1 MRILAALLATFLFLH
16 GAAGIAQEQT
26 LTLQQAIDLALQKN
40 LSVVQSQNNL
50 DAAESQSR
58 AAMGQYLPSLDASGS
73 WRRTQT
79 DQSGYRGVIQGTP
92 VDFPASSETNG
103 SVGAGLSAGLTV
115 FDFLGREGNVS
126 AANAREASAKLGVV
140 RTRQAIVYQTASEYL
155 NVLRTEKLVVVTEE
169 NLKRDKRQLER
180 ITESNRVGAL
190 SLADVYR
197 QQSQVAS
204 DELSVISA
212 TNNHL
217 KAKVDL
223 LALIGLDG
231 RQDYKV
237 VDATLPTTIDSL
249 EMQQLRNDFRGRGGL
264 GVLQDR
270 AIQARPDFMA
280 AMEQVNAADGSVTSA
295 YSGYYPAIGAFGGY
309 NLNGEKFENLSDN
322 KSLNWGLNVR
332 WNLFDGFLREQQIQ
346 TAEVS
351 KRNAEIAKA
360 QTERDVTVEVRK
372 AVLDLDAAMKALQVT
387 EQALVSAAE
396 DRKIAEERYN
406 LGAGTLLDLLVG
418 NANYVNAEANRVN
431 SVYSYLTAKYN
442 LEFAL
447 GERKY

>member
-1 MRILAALLATFLFLH
+1 
-16 GAAGIAQEQT
+16 
-26 LTLQQAIDLALQKN
+26 
-40 LSVVQSQNNL
+40 
-50 DAAESQSR
+50 
-58 AAMGQYLPSLDASGS
+58 MGQYLPSLDASGS

-79 DQSGYRGVIQGTP
+79 DQAGYRGVIQGTP

-155 NVLRTEKLVVVTEE
+155 NVLRTEKLVAVAEE
-169 NLKRDKRQLER
+169 NLKRDQRQLER
-180 ITESNRVGAL
+180 IVESNRVGAL

-217 KAKVDL
+217 KSKADL
-223 LALIGLDG
+223 LALIGLDA
-231 RQDYKV
+231 RQDYRI
-237 VDATLPTTIDSL
+237 VDATLPVTIDTL
-249 EMQQLRNDFRGRGGL
+249 EMRQLRSDFKGL

-309 NLNGEKFENLSDN
+309 NLNGEKVSNLADN
-322 KSLNWGLNVR
+322 KSLSWGLSVR
-332 WNLFDGFLREQQIQ
+332 WNIFDGFLREQQIQ
-346 TAEVS
+346 TAEAS
-351 KRNAEIAKA
+351 RRNAEIAKA
-360 QTERDVTVEVRK
+360 QTERDVTVEVKK
-372 AVLDLDAAMKALQVT
+372 AVLDLDAAMKSLQVT
-387 EQALVSAAE
+387 DKALVSAAE

-406 LGAGTLLDLLVG
+406 LGAGTLLDLLVA
-418 NANYVNAEANRVN
+418 NASFVNAEANKVN
-431 SVYSYLTAKYN
+431 AVYGYLTAKYN

>member
-1 MRILAALLATFLFLH
+1 MRILAALLATFFFLH

-26 LTLQQAIDLALQKN
+26 LTLQQAIDLALQYN
-40 LSVVQSQNNL
+40 LSVVQSQNNA
-50 DAAESQSR
+50 DAAESQAR

-79 DQSGYRGVIQGTP
+79 DQAGYRGVIQGTP

-103 SVGAGLSAGLTV
+103 SVSAGLSAGLTV
-115 FDFLGREGNVS
+115 FDFLGREGSVS

-155 NVLRTEKLVVVTEE
+155 NVLRTEKLVAVAEE
-169 NLKRDKRQLER
+169 NLKRDQRQLER
-180 ITESNRVGAL
+180 IVESNRVGAL

-217 KAKVDL
+217 KSKADL

-231 RQDYKV
+231 RQEYKLA
-237 VDATLPTTIDSL
+237 DSTLPTTIDSL
-249 EMQQLRNDFRGRGGL
+249 EMLRLRSDFKGL
-264 GVLQDR
+264 GVLQER
-270 AIQARPDFMA
+270 AIQARPDFKA
-280 AMEQVNAADGSVTSA
+280 AIEGVNAADGSVTSA

-309 NLNGEKFENLSDN
+309 NLNGGKISNLADN
-322 KSLNWGLNVR
+322 KSLSWGLSLR

-346 TAEVS
+346 TAEAS
-351 KRNAEIAKA
+351 RRNAEITKA
-360 QTERDVTVEVRK
+360 QTERDVTVEVKK
-372 AVLDLDAAMKALQVT
+372 AVLDLDAAMKSLQVT
-387 EQALVSAAE
+387 DKALVSALE

-406 LGAGTLLDLLVG
+406 LGAGTLLDLLVA
-418 NANYVNAEANRVN
+418 NASYVNAEANKVN
-431 SVYSYLTAKYN
+431 AVYGYLTAKYN

>member
-1 MRILAALLATFLFLH
+1 MRILAALLATFFFLH

-26 LTLQQAIDLALQKN
+26 LTLQQAVDLALQNN

-79 DQSGYRGVIQGTP
+79 DQAGYRGVIQGTP

-103 SVGAGLSAGLTV
+103 SVGAGLSAGVTV

-155 NVLRTEKLVVVTEE
+155 NVLRTEKLVAVAEE
-169 NLKRDKRQLER
+169 NLKRDQRQLER
-180 ITESNRVGAL
+180 IVESNRVGAL

-217 KAKVDL
+217 KSKADL
-223 LALIGLDG
+223 LALIGLDA
-231 RQDYKV
+231 RQDYRI
-237 VDATLPTTIDSL
+237 VDATLPVTIDTL
-249 EMQQLRNDFRGRGGL
+249 EMRQLRSDFKGL
-264 GVLQDR
+264 GVLQER

-309 NLNGEKFENLSDN
+309 NLNGEKVSNLADN
-322 KSLNWGLNVR
+322 KSLSWGLSVR
-332 WNLFDGFLREQQIQ
+332 WNIFDGFLREQQIQ
-346 TAEVS
+346 TAEAS
-351 KRNAEIAKA
+351 RRNAEIARA
-360 QTERDVTVEVRK
+360 QTERDVTVEVKK
-372 AVLDLDAAMKALQVT
+372 AVLYLDAAMKSLQVT
-387 EQALVSAAE
+387 DKALVSAAE

-406 LGAGTLLDLLVG
+406 LGAGTLLDLLVA
-418 NANYVNAEANRVN
+418 NASFVNAEANKVN
-431 SVYSYLTAKYN
+431 AVYGYLTAKYN

>member
-1 MRILAALLATFLFLH
+1 MRILAALLATFFFLH
-16 GAAGIAQEQT
+16 GAAGIAQEKT
-26 LTLQQAIDLALQKN
+26 LTLQQAIDIALQNN

-79 DQSGYRGVIQGTP
+79 DQAGYRGVIQGTP

-155 NVLRTEKLVVVTEE
+155 NVLRTEKLVAVTEE
-169 NLKRDKRQLER
+169 NLKRDQRQLER
-180 ITESNRVGAL
+180 IVESNRVGAL

-217 KAKVDL
+217 KSKADL
-223 LALIGLDG
+223 LALIGLDA
-231 RQDYKV
+231 RQDYRI
-237 VDATLPTTIDSL
+237 VDATLPVTIDTL
-249 EMQQLRNDFRGRGGL
+249 EMRQLRSDFKGL

-309 NLNGEKFENLSDN
+309 NLNGEKVSNLADN
-322 KSLNWGLNVR
+322 KSLSWGLSVR
-332 WNLFDGFLREQQIQ
+332 WNIFDGFLREQQIQ
-346 TAEVS
+346 TAEAS
-351 KRNAEIAKA
+351 RRNAEIAKA
-360 QTERDVTVEVRK
+360 QTERDVTVEVKK
-372 AVLDLDAAMKALQVT
+372 AVLDLDAAMKSLQVT
-387 EQALVSAAE
+387 DKALVSAAE

-406 LGAGTLLDLLVG
+406 LGAGTLLDLLVA
-418 NANYVNAEANRVN
+418 NASFVNAEANKVN
-431 SVYSYLTAKYN
+431 AVYGYLTAKYN

>member
-1 MRILAALLATFLFLH
+1 MRILPALLATFLFLH

-26 LTLQQAIDLALQKN
+26 LTLQQAIDLALNNN
-40 LSVVQSQNNL
+40 LNVVQSQNNL
-50 DAAESQSR
+50 DAVESQAR
-58 AAMGQYLPSLDASGS
+58 AAKGQYLPSLDASGT

-79 DQSGYRGVIQGTP
+79 DQAGYRGVIQGTP
-92 VDFPASSETNG
+92 VTVPASSETRG
-103 SVGAGLSAGLTV
+103 TVSAGLSAGLTV
-115 FDFLGREGNVS
+115 FDFLGREGSVS
-126 AANAREASAKLGVV
+126 AANARAASAEHGVV
-140 RTRQAIVYQTASEYL
+140 RTRQAVVNQVVSEYL
-155 NVLRTEKLVVVTEE
+155 NVFRTEKLVTVTEE
-169 NLKRDKRQLER
+169 NLKRDRRQLER
-180 ITESNRVGAL
+180 IVESNRVGAL

-197 QQSQVAS
+197 QQSQVAN

-217 KAKVDL
+217 KSKADL
-223 LALIGLDG
+223 LALVGLDG
-231 RQDYKV
+231 RQDYRV
-237 VDATLPTTIDSL
+237 ADATLPTTIDTL
-249 EMQQLRNDFRGRGGL
+249 EIRQLRSDFKGL

-270 AIQARPDFMA
+270 AIQARPDFKA
-280 AMEQVNAADGSVTSA
+280 AQETVNAADGSVTSA

-309 NLNGEKFENLSDN
+309 SLDGEKVNGLTDNRSLS
-322 KSLNWGLNVR
+322 WGINVR

-346 TAEVS
+346 TAEAS
-351 KRNAEIAKA
+351 KRNAEIALA

-387 EQALVSAAE
+387 DQAVVSAAE

-431 SVYSYLTAKYN
+431 AVYSYLTAKYN

>member
-1 MRILAALLATFLFLH
+1 MRILAALLATFVFLH

-26 LTLQQAIDLALQKN
+26 LTLQQAIDIALQNN
-40 LSVVQSQNNL
+40 LSVIQSQNNL

-79 DQSGYRGVIQGTP
+79 DQAGYRGVIQGTP

-155 NVLRTEKLVVVTEE
+155 NVLRTEKLVAVTEE
-169 NLKRDKRQLER
+169 NLKRDQRQLER
-180 ITESNRVGAL
+180 IVESNRVGAL

-217 KAKVDL
+217 KSKADL
-223 LALIGLDG
+223 LALIGLDA
-231 RQDYKV
+231 RQDYRI
-237 VDATLPTTIDSL
+237 VDATLPVTIDTL
-249 EMQQLRNDFRGRGGL
+249 EMRQLRSDFKGL

-309 NLNGEKFENLSDN
+309 NLNGEKVSNLADN
-322 KSLNWGLNVR
+322 KSLSWGLSVR
-332 WNLFDGFLREQQIQ
+332 WNIFDGFLREQQIQ
-346 TAEVS
+346 TAEAS
-351 KRNAEIAKA
+351 RRNAEIAKA
-360 QTERDVTVEVRK
+360 QTERDVTVEVKK
-372 AVLDLDAAMKALQVT
+372 AVLDLDAAMKSLQVT
-387 EQALVSAAE
+387 DKALVSAAE

-406 LGAGTLLDLLVG
+406 LGAGTLLDLLVA
-418 NANYVNAEANRVN
+418 NASFVNAEANKVN
-431 SVYSYLTAKYN
+431 AVYGYLTAKYN

>member
-16 GAAGIAQEQT
+16 GAAGIAQEPT
-26 LTLQQAIDLALQKN
+26 LTLQQAIDLALQNN

-115 FDFLGREGNVS
+115 FDFLGREGSVS

-155 NVLRTEKLVVVTEE
+155 NVLRTEKLVAVTEE
-169 NLKRDKRQLER
+169 NLKRDQRQLER
-180 ITESNRVGAL
+180 IVESNRVGAL

-217 KAKVDL
+217 KSKADL
-223 LALIGLDG
+223 LALIGLDA
-231 RQDYKV
+231 RQDYRV
-237 VDATLPTTIDSL
+237 VDATLPVTIDTL
-249 EMQQLRNDFRGRGGL
+249 EMRQLRSDFKGL

-322 KSLNWGLNVR
+322 KSLSWGLNVR
-332 WNLFDGFLREQQIQ
+332 WNIFDGFFREQQIQ
-346 TAEVS
+346 TAEAS
-351 KRNAEIAKA
+351 KRNAEITKA
-360 QTERDVTVEVRK
+360 QTERDVTVEVKK
-372 AVLDLDAAMKALQVT
+372 AVLDLDAAMKSLQVT
-387 EQALVSAAE
+387 DKALVSAAE

-406 LGAGTLLDLLVG
+406 LGAGTLLDLLVA
-418 NANYVNAEANRVN
+418 NAGYVNAEANKVN
-431 SVYSYLTAKYN
+431 AVYGYLTAKYN
-442 LEFAL
+442 LEFSL
-447 GERKY
+447 GERTY

>member
-26 LTLQQAIDLALQKN
+26 LTLQQAIDLALQNN

-79 DQSGYRGVIQGTP
+79 DQAGYRGVIQGTP
-92 VDFPASSETNG
+92 VNFPASSETNG

-115 FDFLGREGNVS
+115 FDFLGREGSVS

-155 NVLRTEKLVVVTEE
+155 NVLRTEKLVAVTEE
-169 NLKRDKRQLER
+169 NLKRDQRQLER
-180 ITESNRVGAL
+180 IVESNRVGAL

-217 KAKVDL
+217 KSKADL
-223 LALIGLDG
+223 LALIGLDA
-231 RQDYKV
+231 RQDYRV
-237 VDATLPTTIDSL
+237 VDATLPVTIDTL
-249 EMQQLRNDFRGRGGL
+249 EMRQLRSDFKGL

-322 KSLNWGLNVR
+322 KSLSWGLNVR
-332 WNLFDGFLREQQIQ
+332 WNIFDGFLREQQIQ
-346 TAEVS
+346 TAEAS
-351 KRNAEIAKA
+351 KRNAEITKA
-360 QTERDVTVEVRK
+360 QTERDVTVEVKK
-372 AVLDLDAAMKALQVT
+372 AVLDLDAAMKSLQVT
-387 EQALVSAAE
+387 DKALVSAAE

-406 LGAGTLLDLLVG
+406 LGAGTLLDLLVA
-418 NANYVNAEANRVN
+418 NASFVNAEANKVN
-431 SVYSYLTAKYN
+431 AVYGYLTAKYN
-442 LEFAL
+442 LEFSL
-447 GERKY
+447 GERTY

>member
-26 LTLQQAIDLALQKN
+26 LTLQQAIDLALQNN

-169 NLKRDKRQLER
+169 NLKRDQRQLER
-180 ITESNRVGAL
+180 IIESNRVGAL

-217 KAKVDL
+217 KSKADL
-223 LALIGLDG
+223 LALIGLDATAGLQGCG
-231 RQDYKV
+231 RHAA
-237 VDATLPTTIDSL
+237 VDDRHPRDASAEKRLQGSRRAAGPRDPGAPRFYGGDGAGERRRWRRDKCVQRLLPCDRRIW
-249 EMQQLRNDFRGRGGL
+249 R
-264 GVLQDR
+264 LQ
-270 AIQARPDFMA
+270 P
-280 AMEQVNAADGSVTSA
+280 
-295 YSGYYPAIGAFGGY
+295 
-309 NLNGEKFENLSDN
+309 
-322 KSLNWGLNVR
+322 
-332 WNLFDGFLREQQIQ
+332 
-346 TAEVS
+346 
-351 KRNAEIAKA
+351 
-360 QTERDVTVEVRK
+360 ERREVRK
-372 AVLDLDAAMKALQVT
+372 PV
-387 EQALVSAAE
+387 
-396 DRKIAEERYN
+396 R
-406 LGAGTLLDLLVG
+406 
-418 NANYVNAEANRVN
+418 
-431 SVYSYLTAKYN
+431 
-442 LEFAL
+442 
-447 GERKY
+447 

>member
-26 LTLQQAIDLALQKN
+26 LALQQAIDLALQNN
-40 LSVVQSQNNL
+40 LSVIQSQNNL
-50 DAAESQSR
+50 DAAASQAR
-58 AAMGQYLPSLDASGS
+58 AAKGQYLPSLDASGT

-79 DQSGYRGVIQGTP
+79 DQAGYEGVLQGSPVTFPPSSLTRGTV
-92 VDFPASSETNG
+92 S
-103 SVGAGLSAGLTV
+103 AGLSAGLTV
-115 FDFLGREGNVS
+115 FDFFGREGSVS
-126 AANAREASAKLGVV
+126 AANARATSAELGVV
-140 RTRQAIVYQTASEYL
+140 RTRQAIVFQVVSEYL
-155 NVLRTEKLVVVTEE
+155 NVFRMEKLVQVAEE

-197 QQSQVAS
+197 QQSQVAN

-217 KAKVDL
+217 KSKADL

-249 EMQQLRNDFRGRGGL
+249 EMIQLRRDYKGL

-270 AIQARPDFMA
+270 AIQSRPDFRA
-280 AMEQVNAADGSVTSA
+280 AQENVNAADGSVTSA

-309 NLNGEKFENLSDN
+309 SLDGEKIQNLSDN
-322 KSLNWGLNVR
+322 RSLSWGINLR

-346 TAEVS
+346 TAEAS
-351 KRNAEIAKA
+351 RRNAEIARA

-387 EQALVSAAE
+387 DQALVSAAE

-418 NANYVNAEANRVN
+418 NANYVNAEANKVN
-431 SVYSYLTAKYN
+431 AVYGYLTAKYN
-442 LEFAL
+442 LEFSL